1 MKQSKLM
8 SWVET
13 CLNTGIGFAI
23 AIATQLL
30 VFPLFG
36 YDPPLS
42 TNFKIAL
49 IFTVVSIVRGYA
61 LRRLFE
67 ALHIRVPMSSF
78 ATAVLRERLRQKT
91 DEGWDDAHDDAHSVG
106 ELEQAGAAYAL
117 GERVIYCERWQD
129 GKDVEV
135 TGRLI
140 FPWNIDWW
148 KPQDYRHN
156 LVRSAALLL
165 AAGEKLDR
173 SRKQKRRSF

>member
-30 VFPLFG
+30 VFPLFD

-49 IFTVVSIVRGYA
+49 IFTVVSIVRGYVV
-61 LRRLFE
+61 RRLFE

-78 ATAVLRERLRQKT
+78 ATAALRERVRQQT
-91 DEGWDDAHDDAHSVG
+91 DEGYSLSDDDGLPPGDLA
-106 ELEQAGAAYAL
+106 LAGACYAEAA
-117 GERVIYCERWQD
+117 GAPV
-129 GKDVEV
+129 
-135 TGRLI
+135 GRA
-140 FPWNIDWW
+140 PIDWPWKDELW
-148 KPQDYRHN
+148 KPAGFRKD
-156 LVRSAALLL
+156 LVKACALII
-165 AAGEKLDR
+165 AEGEKFDR
-173 SRKQKRRSF
+173 SSKQKRRSF